1 MMAISRWGIL
11 AGLLMVLGCA
21 GPAPRIYILGPPA
34 PPLSGMASEAGRPI
48 IELKTVT
55 VPDYLDTLDIQLR
68 DGQNALNVSK
78 TGRWG
83 ERLSVGVTR
92 ALEDDLTRRLPG
104 VVIAR
109 SVPSGQPART
119 LLVTVDAFDIMP
131 DGRCVL
137 AARWSVIGTDRHTV
151 AASERASIVTMVANS
166 ANGLKDADVVA
177 AMAAAVNQLSDRVAF
192 TLSRTR

>member
-1 MMAISRWGIL
+1 
-11 AGLLMVLGCA
+11 
-21 GPAPRIYILGPPA
+21 
-34 PPLSGMASEAGRPI
+34 MASEAGRPI
-48 IELKTVT
+48 VELKTVT

-92 ALEDDLTRRLPG
+92 ALQEDLAKRLSG
-104 VVIAR
+104 TVIAR

-119 LLVTVDAFDIMP
+119 LLITVDAFDIMP

-137 AARWSVIGTDRHTV
+137 TARWSVIGIDRYSI
-151 AASERASIVTMVANS
+151 AASERASIVTIVPVSSDGM
-166 ANGLKDADVVA
+166 KDADVVA
-177 AMAAAVNQLSDRVAF
+177 AMAAAVDQLADRVAL
-192 TLSRTR
+192 TLSRAR